1 MLDRTKMK
9 VTAYVCCNNS
19 KNKLRI
25 VKPRFE
31 NSLPGAAED
40 VGAGS
45 QALQCLKS
53 NQYNFKMSPKP

>member
-1 MLDRTKMK
+1 MKKKRLFNFWMLDRTKMK
-9 VTAYVCCNNS
+9 VTAYVCYNNS
-19 KNKLRI
+19 KNKVRI

-45 QALQCLKS
+45 QALQCL
-53 NQYNFKMSPKP
+53 